1 MRVLRIALGAGMF
14 LASSWISP
22 YISDV
27 LGIDEGISFL
37 TVGGI
42 LAFFGGM
49 VFYSGIRPSGPCPQ
63 WGYGP

>member
-1 MRVLRIALGAGMF
+1 MKLIRMMIGIGLF

-37 TVGGI
+37 TVGGV
-42 LAFFGGM
+42 LAFMGGI
-49 VFYSGIRPSGPCPQ
+49 VFYSGVREWQ
-63 WGYGP
+63 QYQHW

>member
-1 MRVLRIALGAGMF
+1 MNILRMAIGAGMF
-14 LASSWISP
+14 LASAWISP

-27 LGIDEGISFL
+27 LGIDQGISFL

-49 VFYSGIRPSGPCPQ
+49 VFYSGVKDWQQFQR
-63 WGYGP
+63 W

>member
-1 MRVLRIALGAGMF
+1 MNIIRMAIGVGLF
-14 LASSWISP
+14 LASSWLSP

-37 TVGGI
+37 TVGGV

-49 VFYSGIRPSGPCPQ
+49 VFYSGVKDWQQFQR
-63 WGYGP
+63 W